1 MSILPLI
8 ETTDDL
14 LAVTRFKNARLADA
28 VEAYGS
34 PKLVAEMSG
43 VNVNT
48 IYALVNLRDNPWKK
62 RGLAPGAQAIANL
75 LEISPEELFP
85 PTLYFM
91 GLPATVERTFNSA
104 QIIPMLEARKLRLL
118 PEALE
123 PNYEDGL
130 DRELLHSNVGDAL
143 LTLTPREEGIIRMR
157 FGMAPYDREHTLAEV
172 GIQFSVCAHRIQQL
186 EQRALRKLRHPSRTK
201 RLRPFLDG
209 SRELTD
215 AEKSNGTLKY

>member
-28 VEAYGS
+28 VENYGS
-34 PKLVAEMSG
+34 AKLVAEMSG

-62 RGLAPGAQAIANL
+62 RGLAHGAQAIANL
-75 LEISPEELFP
+75 LEVSPEELFP

-104 QIIPMLEARKLRLL
+104 KIIPMLEARTLRLL
-118 PEALE
+118 PEAVE
-123 PNYEDGL
+123 PNYEDEL
-130 DRELLHSNVGDAL
+130 DRELLHSHVGDVL

-157 FGMAPYDREHTLAEV
+157 FGVAPYDREHTQEEI
-172 GIQFSVCAHRIQQL
+172 GIAFGVSKHRISQL
-186 EQRALRKLRHPSRTK
+186 ERRALRLLRHPTRTK
-201 RLRPFLDG
+201 HLRPFIESA
-209 SRELTD
+209 SREYL
-215 AEKSNGTLKY
+215 